1 MSDRPRPR
9 TQAEVASEAAQD
21 AFQRGQ
27 ALLAAGDPA
36 GARRWLERARR
47 FATDDD
53 TVALALAL
61 ALTALADPAAEPVL
75 AGLAARHDV
84 QEVWLAL
91 CAARLRGKDAPGGA
105 AALGSALAGHRL
117 ANEAAVASLAN
128 CVVAL
133 TGAAGWCGLRPDGSV
148 AARAAGGVRVRH
160 VAGGRIAVTAH
171 GRPLLGSPLDALRIN
186 RVEGAVW
193 ARDGGVEGWAWHP
206 GDAARVPELR
216 IDRRRV
222 RAEATNAAAAALTRP
237 RHFFVPAEHVPDGPV
252 RVRGSDG
259 RDLAG
264 SPLDPRAALR
274 AAIAAAAAIA
284 RALPLDHER
293 RAAVPWL
300 PTPAALAGPPARAPR
315 RPRRPVAV
323 VVPAYRGAR
332 MTLDCLAA
340 LFATVP
346 PRTEIVVVDDA
357 SPEATLTAALRR
369 LAAEGRI
376 RLLRHQRNR
385 GFVLAANA
393 GLRVAARLPGG
404 RDLVLLNSDTLPAP
418 GWLARL
424 RHVVHAAPDIGTATP
439 LSNDATILT
448 FPDALAPGPPPA
460 APEALAALAADVHPD
475 TAVTIPTA
483 VGFCMYIRRECLEA
497 TGLLRP
503 DAFAQGYGEENDFS
517 IRARHL
523 GWRHVAV
530 PGAFVAH
537 HGGQSFGAGRA
548 ALLARNLDVLERLHP
563 GYRALIAGWQAEDP
577 LAPAR
582 RALDAARFAARPRN
596 GGAVLVVTHDSRG
609 GVERAVRERIAARAA
624 EGVRTIVLRPVI
636 DRSETEAATM
646 RRYRPGLC
654 RVGEGTE
661 DAFPNLRFRL
671 PDELDALAALL
682 RGAAPT
688 MVEVHHLLGHDHAV
702 LQLADRLGIPTEF
715 FVHDYAAFCPRI
727 NLIGTAR
734 RYCGEPAQVA
744 DCEACVSDA
753 GSLLEEPILPGAL
766 RARSADDFAKARRV
780 VVPSPDAAAR
790 LARHFPQVR
799 PIVAPHE
806 SDADLPPL
814 LPIPP
819 PPRVVG
825 VVGAIGVAKGFEVL
839 LACARDAAARDLPL
853 RFTVIGHTEDDA
865 RLIETG
871 RVFVTGPFEEADGV
885 ALIRASGVHLGLL
898 PSLWPET
905 WCYALGTALRTGLAV
920 AAFDIGA
927 PAARIRATG
936 RGWVLPLG
944 LPAAAL
950 NNALLA
956 SHLVAGDECARPA
969 PPRPLMTA
977 RA

>member
-1 MSDRPRPR
+1 VSDRPRPR
-9 TQAEVASEAAQD
+9 TQTEVASKAAQD

-91 CAARLRGKDAPGGA
+91 CAARLRANDAPGAA

-117 ANEAAVASLAN
+117 ANEAAVAPLASR
-128 CVVAL
+128 VVAL
-133 TGAAGWCGLRPDGSV
+133 AGAAGWCGLRPDGLV
-148 AARAAGGVRVRH
+148 AARAAGGVRIRRG
-160 VAGGRIAVTAH
+160 ADGSIAVTAH
-171 GRPLLGSPLDALRIN
+171 GRPLLGSPLDATRIN

-193 ARDGGVEGWAWHP
+193 ARAGGVEGWAWHP
-206 GDAARVPELR
+206 GDAGRVPELH
-216 IDRRRV
+216 IGCHRV
-222 RAEATNAAAAALTRP
+222 RAEATETAAEALTRP
-237 RHFFVPAEHVPDGPV
+237 RHFFVPAQHLPDGPV
-252 RVRGSDG
+252 HVCGTDG

-264 SPLDPRAALR
+264 SPLDPRAELR
-274 AAIAAAAAIA
+274 GAMAAATAVA
-284 RALPLDHER
+284 RALPLDRER
-293 RAAVPWL
+293 HVPVPWL
-300 PTPAALAGPPARAPR
+300 PSPAALVGPPARAPR
-315 RPRRPVAV
+315 RPRRAVAV
-323 VVPAYRGAR
+323 VVPTYRGAR

-340 LFATVP
+340 VFATMP
-346 PRTEIVVVDDA
+346 PGTEIVVVDDA
-357 SPEATLTAALRR
+357 SPEPALSAALRT
-369 LAAEGRI
+369 LAAAGRI
-376 RLLRHQRNR
+376 RLLRHRRNR

-393 GLRVAARLPGG
+393 GLRAAARLPGR
-404 RDLVLLNSDTLPAP
+404 RDLVLLNSDTLPTP

-424 RHVVHAAPDIGTATP
+424 RQVVHASADIGTATP
-439 LSNDATILT
+439 LSNDATILSY
-448 FPDALAPGPPPA
+448 PDPLTPGPPPD
-460 APEALAALAADVHPD
+460 APEALAALAAETLAE
-475 TAVTIPTA
+475 TAIAIPTA

-517 IRARHL
+517 VRASHL

-530 PGAFVAH
+530 PGAFVVH
-537 HGGQSFGAGRA
+537 HSGQSFGASRT
-548 ALLARNLDVLERLHP
+548 ALRARNLDVLERLHP
-563 GYRALIAGWQAEDP
+563 GYRTLIAAWQAEDP

-582 RALDAARFAARPRN
+582 RALDAARFAARPR
-596 GGAVLVVTHDSRG
+596 GAGAVLIVTHDSRG
-609 GVERAVRERIAARAA
+609 GVERAVCERIAARAA
-624 EGVRTIVLRPVI
+624 EGLRTIVLRPVI
-636 DRSETEAATM
+636 DRTETEAATM
-646 RRYRPGLC
+646 RRYLPGLC
-654 RVGEGTE
+654 RVGEGAE
-661 DAFPNLRFRL
+661 DAFPNLRFRV

-688 MVEVHHLLGHDHAV
+688 TLEVHHLLGHEHAV

-727 NLIGTAR
+727 NLIGAAR
-734 RYCGEPAQVA
+734 RYCGEPADVA
-744 DCEACVSDA
+744 TCEACVADT
-753 GSLLEEPILPGAL
+753 GSLLEEPILPAAL
-766 RARSADDFAKARRV
+766 RARSAADFAKAQRI

-790 LARHFPQVR
+790 LARHFPHVQ
-799 PIVAPHE
+799 PEVAPHE

-825 VVGAIGVAKGFEVL
+825 VVGAIGMAKGYEVL

-871 RVFVTGPFEEADGV
+871 RVFVTGPFDEADGV
-885 ALIRASGVHLGLL
+885 ALVRASGVHLGLL
-898 PSLWPET
+898 PSLWPES
-905 WCYALGTALRTGLAV
+905 WCYALGTALRAGLAV

-956 SHLVAGDECARPA
+956 SHLVAGDECIRPA
-969 PPRPLMTA
+969 PPRPLITA